1 MIGRN
6 PQTRSYY
13 DPLGSSRY
21 SPETD
26 HIRNE
31 AIRVAGERLAAAK
44 KAGDIQAIDEWTR
57 QLRKLGVAP
66 DADQAAVR

>member
-13 DPLGSSRY
+13 DPLGTSKY

-26 HIRNE
+26 HIRTE
-31 AIRVAGERLAAAK
+31 AIRVAKEELAAAIK
-44 KAGDIQAIDEWTR
+44 RGNVDLIEDWKR
-57 QLRKLGVAP
+57 QLQKLGV
-66 DADQAAVR
+66 DADQVSAK